1 MHMFVHFVALFFRE
15 LTISSG
21 WMHNDKQSNHRGS
34 GVLSLI
40 RKPRSIRSILFLT
53 YSSIIVIGIAILF
66 ALFYL
71 WSSDLLKTK
80 AFNAISELSSSLQTQ
95 LDLEVQKL
103 DSVSV
108 SILYSNLI
116 SDRISAFESSAAEE
130 ATNGSVESNAPR
142 IKKPNTDLYDILV
155 ALVGPS
161 YPVQQVYLHLFSGTS
176 IGVGFDNSQKEREV
190 AGQPWYEAVMKDKKK
205 KVLRLTQS
213 GSGSANPTN
222 NVSLSLFRYFSDKYS
237 APTGIVEVKQS
248 YNKVFGGFDR
258 LAKNNPS
265 LDRVII
271 YSNDG
276 EVVYP
281 YQASG
286 LDRQIVE
293 RILNGSTDD
302 FPFDRRTYIED
313 PQNRDKALLMLKRS
327 DLTDWNI
334 AVMVSNRTLLAP
346 LNHFT
351 RLAILVTMFILAF
364 LIVLSYFASKRITSP
379 LSKLNK
385 TIRSMSLET
394 LVSGQ
399 AAELNSGLNEW
410 DRLNSSFVKMN
421 ARLKDSF
428 DQLLLARTQE
438 MQAKMTALQSQ
449 MNPHFLYNSLATISA
464 MAYEKMYEQIIVMC
478 DNLSDMMRYIAA
490 DETALV
496 DIQTEI
502 NYTDMYLTCMKLRY
516 GDMLTCAVDLDAS
529 IERVQI
535 PKIMIQPLVEN
546 ALKYG
551 TKTSP
556 PWGISVRGTLDG
568 PRWVIEVRDNGPGFD
583 DLEIARFYAQVED
596 IERSGVLPALRL
608 HGMGL
613 LNVYIRLKLHYG
625 NRMMFE
631 IRNLPERGA
640 VVAIGG
646 PLITKDWS

>member
-1 MHMFVHFVALFFRE
+1 M
-15 LTISSG
+15 
-21 WMHNDKQSNHRGS
+21 
-34 GVLSLI
+34 I

-53 YSSIIVIGIAILF
+53 YSSIIIIGITVLF
-66 ALFYL
+66 VLFYS
-71 WSSDLLKTK
+71 WTSSLLKTK
-80 AFNAISELSSSLQTQ
+80 AFNSISELSASLQTQ

-116 SDRISAFESSAAEE
+116 SDRISEYEAPAPEE
-130 ATNGSVESNAPR
+130 PPEASTEQNVTG

-176 IGVGFDNSQKEREV
+176 IGVGFDNSQKEINV
-190 AGQPWYEAVMKDKKK
+190 VGQPWYDAVMKNKRK
-205 KVLRLTQS
+205 KVLSLTQS
-213 GSGSANPTN
+213 GSEFSNPTN
-222 NVSLSLFRYFSDKYS
+222 NVSLSLFRYFTDKFNT
-237 APTGIVEVKQS
+237 PTGIVEVKQS
-248 YNKVFGGFDR
+248 YNKVFSGFNQ

-265 LDRVII
+265 LEQVII
-271 YSNDG
+271 YSNAG
-276 EVVYP
+276 EIIYP
-281 YQASG
+281 YKFTEQ
-286 LDRQIVE
+286 DRQIVD
-293 RILNGSTDD
+293 RIRSGSPGD
-302 FPFDRRTYIED
+302 FPYDQRTYIED
-313 PQNRDKALLMLKRS
+313 PETKDKVLLTLKHS

-334 AVMVSNRTLLAP
+334 AVMISNKTLLAP

-351 RLAILVTMFILAF
+351 RLAILVTLFILAF
-364 LIVLSYFASKRITSP
+364 LIVLSYFASKKIMSP

-385 TIRSMSLET
+385 TVKSMSLES
-394 LVSGQ
+394 LVTGP

-410 DRLNSSFVKMN
+410 DRLNASFVKMN

-438 MQAKMTALQSQ
+438 LQAKMTALQSQ

-496 DIQTEI
+496 DIQTEL

-516 GDMLTCAVDLDAS
+516 GDMLSCRMDLPDS
-529 IERVQI
+529 IENVRI

-551 TKTSP
+551 TKTCP
-556 PWGISVRGTLDG
+556 PWEISVRGTMEG
-568 PRWVIEVRDNGPGFD
+568 NRWTIEVKDNGPGFEEQ
-583 DLEIARFYAQVED
+583 EITRFYSQVDD
-596 IERSGVLPALRL
+596 IERNGALPALRL

-613 LNVYIRLKLHYG
+613 LNVFIRLKLHYG
-625 NRMMFE
+625 SEMLFE

-640 VVAIGG
+640 IVVIGG
-646 PLITKDWS
+646 PLLSNDWG